1 MSQEYALE
9 WPPGGGAK
17 LGGSLTFRTCAALF
31 RELERH
37 GADAPLDG
45 PVDLSDV
52 RAVDS
57 AGLALL
63 LEWQARQRKA
73 GRGLVLHHAPDNLMR
88 LAELADAVDL
98 LGLQGREAATP

>member
-1 MSQEYALE
+1 MSEEYALE
-9 WPPGGGAK
+9 WRPGGGAK

-37 GADAPLDG
+37 GADAPVDG
-45 PVDLSDV
+45 PVDLSAV
-52 RAVDS
+52 TAVDS

-73 GRGLVLHHAPDNLMR
+73 GRGLVLRHAPENLLR
-88 LAELADAVDL
+88 LAELADAVEL
-98 LGLQGREAATP
+98 LELGEREAATP